1 MCAAR
6 GKYKLTKFVRQP
18 RGSSSDRE
26 SEREREGREKQTCCE
41 FLLQLH
47 IWFGWK
53 LSACV
58 DLHICMSAACCLR
71 LSCPVSCMSPLPSLT
86 SPCPSSRFLL
96 LTGFPSIA
104 SACKLK
110 CQAFRWTL
118 YDNASSSS
126 ASSSASTLAEWLIY
140 LHKAVDLLLH
150 LHLDVVVVVRFN
162 ASHRIASHTKLTFL
176 WALVRQMLLRMQ
188 IANQFPAK
196 RICGQI

>member
-1 MCAAR
+1 M
-6 GKYKLTKFVRQP
+6 RQP
-18 RGSSSDRE
+18 RGSSRDRERE
-26 SEREREGREKQTCCE
+26 SEREGEGKERECCE

-71 LSCPVSCMSPLPSLT
+71 LSCPVSCMPPPLST
-86 SPCPSSRFLL
+86 AIPSSRFLL
-96 LTGFPSIA
+96 LTVFPSIA

-126 ASSSASTLAEWLIY
+126 ASASASTLAEWLIY

-150 LHLDVVVVVRFN
+150 LHLDVVVVRVN
-162 ASHRIASHTKLTFL
+162 ASHRIASHSKLTFL